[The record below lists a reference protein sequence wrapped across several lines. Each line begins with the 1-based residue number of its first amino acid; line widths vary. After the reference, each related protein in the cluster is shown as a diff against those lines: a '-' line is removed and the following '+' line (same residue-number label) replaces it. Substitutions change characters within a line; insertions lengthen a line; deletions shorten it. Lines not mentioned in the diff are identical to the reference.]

1 MLFVTI
7 PQTSITKCSYTEPTE
22 KLFSFPGSD
31 GPGTHIAA
39 QKMPNN
45 INK

>member
-1 MLFVTI
+1 MFVTI
-7 PQTSITKCSYTEPTE
+7 PQTSITKCSYTETTE

-31 GPGTHIAA
+31 GPDTYIAG
-39 QKMPNN
+39 QNMPNN